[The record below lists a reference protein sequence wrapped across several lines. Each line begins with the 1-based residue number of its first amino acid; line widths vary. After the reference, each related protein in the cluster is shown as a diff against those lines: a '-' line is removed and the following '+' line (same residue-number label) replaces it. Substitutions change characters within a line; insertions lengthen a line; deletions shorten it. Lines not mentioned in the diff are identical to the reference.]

1 MNNIQHIF
9 TSLSPQ
15 EEYNLYGTLSKNTME
30 KLLDFYESAGQIE
43 GVIEALEDI
52 PNLGF
57 PEEDFLDDAI
67 SEVRSLRVLCGGG
80 DYLNR
85 FNTLVQVLKN
95 LRFRMEDGVL
105 KANNELDGAI
115 TTLRNIIERN

>member
-43 GVIEALEDI
+43 GVIEALGDI

-67 SEVRSLRVLCGGG
+67 AQ
-80 DYLNR
+80 
-85 FNTLVQVLKN
+85 TLKD
-95 LRFRMEDGVL
+95 LRFRIEDGVL

>member
-1 MNNIQHIF
+1 MNNIQPLF

-15 EEYNLYGTLSKNTME
+15 EEYNLYGTISKKTME

-43 GVIEALEDI
+43 GVIEALEGI

-67 SEVRSLRVLCGGG
+67 SEVAAYIVDGNHKRLPGLAQTLKDLRS
-80 DYLNR
+80 
-85 FNTLVQVLKN
+85 
-95 LRFRMEDGVL
+95 RMEDGVL

-115 TTLRNIIERN
+115 TTLSNIIERN

>member
-67 SEVRSLRVLCGGG
+67 ADVDSLRI
-80 DYLNR
+80 
-85 FNTLVQVLKN
+85 FNIKGRNLGLINNLAQTLKD
-95 LRFRMEDGVL
+95 LRFRIEDGVL